1 MAVLRATHQEMRKSL
16 EVVELFRKAGVMFVP
31 VPVTDEEHAKQLTK
45 DLMDSLVK
53 LEKLS
58 EQP

>member
-1 MAVLRATHQEMRKSL
+1 MSVLRATPQEMRKSL
-16 EVVELFRKAGVMFVP
+16 EVVELFRKAGIMFVP